1 MSRSMSQ
8 TGPTSGTP
16 PFMGDFRS
24 RDHLVPAP
32 AKLDPA
38 AFLVTGGTKVV
49 VGAAGAAAGAVA
61 VPVAALA
68 AAIPTGT
75 VLDFGGAK
83 FARLTADA
91 AAGAVNLTVAALP
104 TALVNNDTATYS
116 PAGAKKYVPPGT
128 VVGRTI
134 AERDAAAGYGPAIAT
149 DPEAEI
155 YITAFGVLD
164 VADIN
169 DVELVRPGST
179 IYENRLPGIS
189 TMDATVLGILRT
201 RYVMV
206 RASE

>member
-1 MSRSMSQ
+1 MSRSMTVSSL
-8 TGPTSGTP
+8 TSVVP

-38 AFLVTGGTKVV
+38 AFLVLGGTKVV
-49 VGAAGAAAGAVA
+49 VGAAGAAAGAVSI
-61 VPVAALA
+61 PVGALA
-68 AAIPTGT
+68 NLVPAGT

-83 FARLTADA
+83 FARTTADA
-91 AAGAVNLTVAALP
+91 AAGAVTIAVAALP
-104 TALVNNDTATYS
+104 TALVNGDTATYS
-116 PAGAKKYVPPGT
+116 PAGAKKYVAAGT

-155 YITAFGVLD
+155 YLTAFPVDDAGD
-164 VADIN
+164 NN
-169 DVELVRPGST
+169 DVELIRPGST
-179 IYENRLPGIS
+179 IYENRLPGIA